1 MNSLTLSQNI
11 IQRFRAEYLT
21 SVSPIIE
28 HASTVSLAQRWN
40 LLFQCSIQPKSE
52 LIDPEVQTMLMDLY
66 QVAILEDLSPKYI
79 GEGERWGAIISPR
92 IGTWTRKRVACIDHW
107 FVSSRSDLLPMLDRV
122 KAEWHLPCDAI
133 QLPISPNHR
142 SVSFLAEGPQACLE
156 ECVYAADWGATRP
169 PLLSSKVFKEFSFFH
184 DQDLNAW
191 WLDFCRLLEPE
202 FLGPEPE
209 NVKSQLRKGMERS
222 LHSGGILNVYDHQ
235 GLAGHVSW
243 YRGSDAELLL
253 PQCWRIHYI
262 VVRPNLRGQKVA
274 QYLYALAARRMKLEQ
289 VSLVCARV
297 QAANFHSRKAFE
309 AVGAENVLEY
319 YTFQSDSWERSR
331 NFLL

>member
-11 IQRFRAEYLT
+11 IQRFRAEYLS

-66 QVAILEDLSPKYI
+66 QVATLEDLSPKYV

-92 IGTWTRKRVACIDHW
+92 IGTWARKRVACIDHW
-107 FVSSRSDLLPMLDRV
+107 FVANPADFFTMLDRV
-122 KAEWHLPCDAI
+122 KTEWSFPCDAI

-142 SVSFLAEGPQACLE
+142 SVSFLAEWPQACLE
-156 ECVYAADWGATRP
+156 ECVYAAAWGATRP
-169 PLLSSKVFKEFSFFH
+169 PLLSSKAFKEFSFVH
-184 DQDLNAW
+184 DQDLDAW
-191 WLDFCRLLEPE
+191 WPDFCRLLEPE
-202 FLGPEPE
+202 SLGLESE

-243 YRGSDAELLL
+243 YRGSDAELLI
-253 PQCWRIHYI
+253 PECWQIHY
-262 VVRPNLRGQKVA
+262 VLVRPNLRGQKVA

-297 QAANFHSRKAFE
+297 QGANFHSRKALE

-319 YTFQSDSWERSR
+319 YTFQSDS
-331 NFLL
+331 